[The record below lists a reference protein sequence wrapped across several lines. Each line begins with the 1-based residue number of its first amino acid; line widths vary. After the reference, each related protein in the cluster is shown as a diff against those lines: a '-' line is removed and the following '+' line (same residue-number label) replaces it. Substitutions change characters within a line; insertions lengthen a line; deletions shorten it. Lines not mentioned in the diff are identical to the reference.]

1 MKSIETGSIGEHTHE
16 TIVNTPPLEFL
27 TALVAAL
34 MALLMAVPAWAQV
47 PTVGMSGFTA
57 NQCAGGCPEQNTA
70 CTQANI
76 NIGVG
81 VGFGNLTPRTDLEV
95 RLLALTR
102 SGHNRFRDYGVP
114 VYVDEDDSRV
124 IRSLTTVTIPAGSDS
139 NHGVQ
144 ISDPICWRNDHLVT
158 GDSEVEIVIV
168 GGAGYRVDPSRNGLV
183 FTIVEDDDCANPG
196 SDTLYVPMGGNMN
209 NTCVCRTRAVAAEL
223 YPGSVKQADGQDWDH
238 TVDDYYVTINGNRS
252 LRSSNDQSRYCPESP
267 YQGPGS

>member
-1 MKSIETGSIGEHTHE
+1 M
-16 TIVNTPPLEFL
+16 
-27 TALVAAL
+27 

-124 IRSLTTVTIPAGSDS
+124 IRSLTTVTIPAG
-139 NHGVQ
+139 Q
-144 ISDPICWRNDHLVT
+144 WC
-158 GDSEVEIVIV
+158 
-168 GGAGYRVDPSRNGLV
+168 
-183 FTIVEDDDCANPG
+183 
-196 SDTLYVPMGGNMN
+196 
-209 NTCVCRTRAVAAEL
+209 
-223 YPGSVKQADGQDWDH
+223 
-238 TVDDYYVTINGNRS
+238 S
-252 LRSSNDQSRYCPESP
+252 LN
-267 YQGPGS
+267 QGF